1 MPTSLNFKVFKKLTL
16 LDLSSNNLTEFPL
29 CVKDCPKLKIFRVIQ
44 NKIKEIPVDFLKNEN
59 MQENLEEFNI
69 NSNPISEL
77 SPNIKL
83 LQKLVVLGISY
94 TQIEV
99 IPPIRTSLE
108 NLKSLHCY
116 GAPLREPKSIIA

>member
-1 MPTSLNFKVFKKLTL
+1 VPTSLNFKVFKKLTL

-99 IPPIRTSLE
+99 IPPIITSLE

>member
-1 MPTSLNFKVFKKLTL
+1 VPTSLNFKVFKKLTL

>member
-99 IPPIRTSLE
+99 IPPIITSLE